1 MMKLALFTGMRR
13 GALFKLQWQDV
24 NFENSIICLRDSKSS
39 RDEYIPMNETA
50 RAILTNHP
58 RFSASMLVFQNEH
71 GKQRVCVRKAVA
83 RIKKRAGISKD
94 FRCLHGM
101 RHVFAS
107 NLETSGKI
115 DLYRI
120 QKLLTHKNP
129 QITQRYAHLRDDAL
143 RKTSEVM
150 DTIIKE

>member
-1 MMKLALFTGMRR
+1 
-13 GALFKLQWQDV
+13 
-24 NFENSIICLRDSKSS
+24 
-39 RDEYIPMNETA
+39 MNDTA

-58 RFSASMLVFQNEH
+58 RSSASMLVFPNKH
-71 GKQRVCVRKAVA
+71 GKQSVCVRKAVA

-94 FRCLHGM
+94 FRRMHGL

-107 NLETSGKI
+107 RLASSRKV

-120 QKLLTHKNP
+120 QKLLTHKSP
-129 QITQRYAHLRDDAL
+129 QMTQRYAHLRDDAL
-143 RKTSEVM
+143 RKVSVVM